1 MNNKLVIIVGSGVA
15 ETFKTALY
23 ESRLLKTFVPINN
36 LETTSSMD
44 FSEPIAYNARPPIPD
59 LFEGKQFICK
69 GKHQYREV
77 REQEGSIIKCK
88 WICQCGRTTK

>member
-44 FSEPIAYNARPPIPD
+44 FSEPIAYNSRPPIPD
-59 LFEGKQFICK
+59 IFGGKEFVCK
-69 GKHQYREV
+69 GKHQYSQIEK
-77 REQEGSIIKCK
+77 E
-88 WICQCGRTTK
+88 WICQCGRNTKD